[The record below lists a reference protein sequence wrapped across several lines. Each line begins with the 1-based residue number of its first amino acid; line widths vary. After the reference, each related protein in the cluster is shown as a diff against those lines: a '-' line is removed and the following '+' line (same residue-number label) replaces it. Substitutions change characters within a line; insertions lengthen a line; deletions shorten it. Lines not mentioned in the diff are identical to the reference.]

1 LTKKMIEAYDNG
13 DLGGALTLHR
23 QLLPLFTGIFR
34 TQGTILV
41 KAAMKA
47 RGLPGG
53 PVRSPLVDATAA
65 ELEQLRAD
73 CADAGVPL

>member
-1 LTKKMIEAYDNG
+1 MN
-13 DLGGALTLHR
+13 
-23 QLLPLFTGIFR
+23 
-34 TQGTILV
+34 
-41 KAAMKA
+41 A

-53 PVRSPLVDATAA
+53 PVRSPLVEATAA